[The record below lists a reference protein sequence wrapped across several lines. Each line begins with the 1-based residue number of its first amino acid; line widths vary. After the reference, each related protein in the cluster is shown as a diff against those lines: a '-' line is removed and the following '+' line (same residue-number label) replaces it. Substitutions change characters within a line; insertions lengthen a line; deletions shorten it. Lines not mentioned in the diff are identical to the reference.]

1 MNITC
6 VTTHT
11 LRCAQVCAILL
22 CSVNAGSSHATGRIC
37 KQLPQQYGPL
47 AAALAVLRG
56 RALSVHTIKQFV
68 QKDGAA
74 ARSRDFKQYVQTRKV
89 QLEALEEALAA
100 MDPEHLRSTMADATE
115 KAAAAAAAAATVADA
130 AADADAADTLEDD
143 EEAGTMFAEHE
154 MQKLVSIERARRNP
168 ARILFDHPHLG
179 GLVISICD
187 ADFTYFDWGTYMQQ

>member
-56 RALSVHTIKQFV
+56 RALSVHTIRQFV
-68 QKDGAA
+68 QTDSAV
-74 ARSRDFKQYVQTRKV
+74 ARWNFKQHVYAAIDPCIFERWLKP
-89 QLEALEEALAA
+89 QLDTPSLGAWLKPR
-100 MDPEHLRSTMADATE
+100 PEPT
-115 KAAAAAAAAATVADA
+115 
-130 AADADAADTLEDD
+130 
-143 EEAGTMFAEHE
+143 G
-154 MQKLVSIERARRNP
+154 
-168 ARILFDHPHLG
+168 
-179 GLVISICD
+179 
-187 ADFTYFDWGTYMQQ
+187 

>member
-22 CSVNAGSSHATGRIC
+22 CSVNAGSSGRIC

-68 QKDGAA
+68 LKDGAA

-100 MDPEHLRSTMADATE
+100 MDPEHLRKTMADATE
-115 KAAAAAAAAATVADA
+115 KAAAAAVAAAADA
-130 AADADAADTLEDD
+130 AADELEDD
-143 EEAGTMFAEHE
+143 EEPGTMFAEHE

-187 ADFTYFDWGTYMQQ
+187 ADFIYFDWGTYMQQ

>member
-22 CSVNAGSSHATGRIC
+22 CSVNACSSHATGRIC

-74 ARSRDFKQYVQTRKV
+74 ARSRDFKQYVRTRKV

-100 MDPEHLRSTMADATE
+100 MDPEHATC
-115 KAAAAAAAAATVADA
+115 AARWRT
-130 AADADAADTLEDD
+130 
-143 EEAGTMFAEHE
+143 
-154 MQKLVSIERARRNP
+154 QPN
-168 ARILFDHPHLG
+168 
-179 GLVISICD
+179 
-187 ADFTYFDWGTYMQQ
+187 